1 MVIKRLRNHSGFSFF
16 EILVVMAL
24 IGVLAVIAMVRHSF
38 NDPTLMTQTQVLKAH
53 IRYAQT
59 RSMNTDTIWGIN
71 YRVAGTQKSYWLYKR
86 PDTEAKIVLPGET
99 KDQVHLD
106 PLGIDISQGS
116 FTLEFNSWGSPSS
129 SLTGTDTLVLTL
141 TKSGVNEQLTVTQN
155 TGFIP

>member
-1 MVIKRLRNHSGFSFF
+1 MVLKRLRNHSGFSFF

-24 IGVLAVIAMVRHSF
+24 IGVLAVIAIVRHTF
-38 NDPTLMTQTQVLKAH
+38 NDPTLLTQTQVLKAH

-71 YRVAGTQKSYWLYKR
+71 YKVAADQKSYWLYKR
-86 PDTEAKIVLPGET
+86 PDTEVKIVLPGET
-99 KDQVHLD
+99 QDQVRLD

-129 SLTGTDTLVLTL
+129 SLTGSGTLLLTL
-141 TKSGVNEQLTVTQN
+141 TKSDMSEQLIVTQN